1 MDRDIDLSGLS
12 LANVGLKCR
21 RANRKTLRFLKTTDC
36 REIAEIGVYRG
47 RTSIG
52 IARYLNGRGVLRLFD
67 FKTRVAFVKKRLAAA
82 GFKNVRAYGCTSK
95 LLDSYNWPLMKL
107 LQINQQPI
115 LITCSSIEATPGQ
128 STDSLSYWLTDF
140 CDPVDMSTLTTITG
154 QSRPQNH
161 ATLSLSHISRTCT
174 RRSKL
179 NPAQVKLIVDILVR
193 RDSRYREVVPN
204 KIFQK
209 VGGTG

>member
-1 MDRDIDLSGLS
+1 MDHDTGLSSLS
-12 LANVGLKCR
+12 LANVSLKCR

-36 REIAEIGVYRG
+36 RDVAEIGVYRG

-67 FKTRVAFVKKRLAAA
+67 FKTRVVFVKKRLAAA

-115 LITCSSIEATPGQ
+115 FDYVFIDGAHSWAIDGFTFLLVDRLLRPGGYVDFDDYNWTIAT
-128 STDSLSYWLTDF
+128 SES
-140 CDPVDMSTLTTITG
+140 
-154 QSRPQNH
+154 
-161 ATLSLSHISRTCT
+161 
-174 RRSKL
+174 L
-179 NPAQVKLIVDILVR
+179 NPKSFPHIENLYSKEQTESAQVKLIVDILVR

-209 VGGTG
+209 A